1 MGSHPKIIVS
11 GGQGPDELVSEA
23 FAMKKYLLSQ
33 NLPDED
39 ILMEDKSTTTY
50 ENLKFSKVIMDNTKK
65 KYSCVFVTND
75 YHVFRASIF
84 ARKTGL
90 NAHGS
95 GSPTSFYFL
104 PSAFIREFIAIL
116 VYYKWINIASILLF
130 LSIVIYAIIGF

>member
-1 MGSHPKIIVS
+1 
-11 GGQGPDELVSEA
+11 
-23 FAMKKYLLSQ
+23 
-33 NLPDED
+33 
-39 ILMEDKSTTTY
+39 
-50 ENLKFSKVIMDNTKK
+50 MDNTKI
-65 KYSCVFVTND
+65 KYSCIFVTNN

-84 ARKTGL
+84 ARKTAL

-130 LSIVIYAIIGF
+130 LSIVIYAVLGF